1 MTFFL
6 VFNFGMV
13 LNLFLSDRYIKQ
25 NPLHFSSGFL
35 LWSWLHNWQV
45 SNTELQQFKLFQM
58 KSCLQWYFFPLIMS
72 LVVSVQKIPV
82 LKSVCFFLPKY
93 KSLFYKN
100 VYTMAENHRGVKK
113 KKERIRQRCKVKQV
127 RYTFTYDIL
136 NMQIIKADKL
146 N

>member
-93 KSLFYKN
+93 KSLFYK
-100 VYTMAENHRGVKK
+100 RRKK